1 MIQKRGEETWNKEA
15 GDRKLADV
23 VLRGPSLYRTGDGGQ
38 GGYRVVEFIAKWS
51 LQGVL
56 ENNVF
61 VKL

>member
-23 VLRGPSLYRTGDGGQ
+23 VLRGPSLYRTGEGGQ

-51 LQGVL
+51 
-56 ENNVF
+56 
-61 VKL
+61 